1 MFVSINFFFLKMSSV
16 ISDSE
21 YFLVPWSVV
30 TRGQIRLSGPG
41 EEEKSEE
48 EKWEIPFSISNK
60 IFHQLS

>member
-1 MFVSINFFFLKMSSV
+1 MSSV

-30 TRGQIRLSGPG
+30 TRGQIQLSGPG
-41 EEEKSEE
+41 EE